1 MKNLIK
7 ILLVIL
13 LVGCSKAEEPTPTSS
28 STSILSKVSID
39 VSYCYGK
46 GDPYVKNY
54 QAGHYYRDLY
64 NIGDKIDWMLIRE
77 SENSFSIDGHDLVTN
92 AKAKYYD
99 SLFIKVTVIRS
110 NPKLETYYYYRGD
123 KNRFY
128 AEL

>member
-1 MKNLIK
+1 MK

-13 LVGCSKAEEPTPTSS
+13 LVGCTKKEEPTPAPT
-28 STSILSKVSID
+28 TTLSKVSID

-92 AKAKYYD
+92 LKMKYYD
-99 SLFIKVTVIRS
+99 SLFIQVTVIRS
-110 NPKLETYYYYRGD
+110 NPKTSTYYYFRGD

>member
-1 MKNLIK
+1 MT

-13 LVGCSKAEEPTPTSS
+13 LVGCTKKEEPKPTSS
-28 STSILSKVSID
+28 TTTLSKVSID

-92 AKAKYYD
+92 LKMKYYD
-99 SLFIKVTVIRS
+99 SLFIQVTVIRS
-110 NPKLETYYYYRGD
+110 NPKVSTYYYFRGD